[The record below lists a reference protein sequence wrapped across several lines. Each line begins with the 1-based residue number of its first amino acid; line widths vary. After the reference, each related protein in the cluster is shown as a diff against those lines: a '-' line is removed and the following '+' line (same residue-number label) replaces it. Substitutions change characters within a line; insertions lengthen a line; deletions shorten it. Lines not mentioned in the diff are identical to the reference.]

1 MTFGIHSA
9 SISTFLIPEFFMEKD
24 PQTLASEELIAAN
37 KKLISETE
45 EKLGQLEELTR
56 EFRQLFAQQQGI
68 DPSQIESFLAQVL
81 PAEQIEQLRG
91 QFQAE
96 VGTVEA
102 GSGTGA
108 NASAAPPARRPG
120 PRRNIV

>member
-1 MTFGIHSA
+1 
-9 SISTFLIPEFFMEKD
+9 MEKD

-37 KKLISETE
+37 KKLIQDTE
-45 EKLGQLEELTR
+45 DKLSQLAELTE

-68 DPSQIESFLAQVL
+68 DPGQIESFLAQVL

-91 QFQAE
+91 QFQNE
-96 VGTVEA
+96 VGSVDT
-102 GSGTGA
+102 GTDQIP
-108 NASAAPPARRPG
+108 SAAVPARRPG

>member
-1 MTFGIHSA
+1 
-9 SISTFLIPEFFMEKD
+9 MEKD

-37 KKLISETE
+37 KKLIKETE
-45 EKLGQLEELTR
+45 EKLGQLEELTQ
-56 EFRQLFAQQQGI
+56 EFRQLFAEQQGI

-102 GSGTGA
+102 GSGTGTGA
-108 NASAAPPARRPG
+108 SASAAPPARRPG

>member
-1 MTFGIHSA
+1 MSGA
-9 SISTFLIPEFFMEKD
+9 AVEKD

-37 KKLISETE
+37 KNLIRETE
-45 EKLGQLEELTR
+45 EKLSQLDELTQ

-68 DPSQIESFLAQVL
+68 DPGQIDSFLAEVL
-81 PAEQIEQLRG
+81 PPEQLEQLRG

-96 VGTVEA
+96 VGSVDGQSTP
-102 GSGTGA
+102 S
-108 NASAAPPARRPG
+108 ASPSPATPARRPG

>member
-1 MTFGIHSA
+1 
-9 SISTFLIPEFFMEKD
+9 MEKD

-37 KKLISETE
+37 KKLIGETE
-45 EKLGQLEELTR
+45 EKLGQLEQLTQ

-68 DPSQIESFLAQVL
+68 DPSQIESFLAEVL
-81 PAEQIEQLRG
+81 PAEQIEQLRS

-96 VGTVEA
+96 VGSVEA
-102 GSGTGA
+102 GSGA
-108 NASAAPPARRPG
+108 APEASAAAPARRAG

>member
-1 MTFGIHSA
+1 MIFGIHSA
-9 SISTFLIPEFFMEKD
+9 SISTFLITEFFMEKD

-37 KKLISETE
+37 KKLINETE
-45 EKLGQLEELTR
+45 EKLGQLEELTQ
-56 EFRQLFAQQQGI
+56 EFRQLFAEQQGI

-108 NASAAPPARRPG
+108 SAAPPARRPG

>member
-1 MTFGIHSA
+1 
-9 SISTFLIPEFFMEKD
+9 MEKD

-37 KKLISETE
+37 KKLIRETE
-45 EKLGQLEELTR
+45 EKLSQLDELTQ

-68 DPSQIESFLAQVL
+68 DPNQIESFLSQVL

-91 QFQAE
+91 QFEAE
-96 VGTVEA
+96 VGPI
-102 GSGTGA
+102 SGESTP
-108 NASAAPPARRPG
+108 SATSSPATPARRPG